1 MQPQP
6 KFKLIAVALLIYALA
21 TLALT
26 LFLAN
31 SQYAPRA
38 ADGISGSTQ
47 LPDMSAITHI
57 PERKQTFIQLLA
69 PMVAQK
75 NRALLHQRQ
84 QLLAMRDDLARGNRL
99 SHVQSHLLARLQQ
112 HYKLQTNGKTEPAK
126 PNSNPKPILTL
137 LKRVDII
144 PASMVI
150 AQAAAESGWGT
161 SRFARQAQNLFGQWC
176 YRKGC
181 GLVPKRRNKGAQHEV
196 QKFASV
202 EQAVNAY
209 YRNINTHRA
218 YRGVRQR
225 RAALREAGKAITGL
239 ALIPGLSQYSSRGQ
253 VYVDEIAELIRY
265 NKLSAL
271 DKNPTA
277 AAPNN

>member
-1 MQPQP
+1 MQRQP
-6 KFKLIAVALLIYALA
+6 KFTLIATGLLIYALA

-31 SQYAPRA
+31 TQYAPRPL
-38 ADGISGSTQ
+38 GSISGSTQ
-47 LPDMSAITHI
+47 LPDMGAITHI

-75 NRALLHQRQ
+75 NRALLNQRE
-84 QLLAMRDDLARGNRL
+84 QLLAMQDDIDQGHSL
-99 SHVQSHLLARLQQ
+99 SHVQTNRLARLQQ
-112 HYKLQTNGKTEPAK
+112 HYKLKAGAQAEPNNTEP
-126 PNSNPKPILTL
+126 IRTL

-181 GLVPKRRNKGAQHEV
+181 GLVPKRRNQGAKHEV

-202 EQAVNAY
+202 EQAVHAY

-225 RAALREAGKAITGL
+225 RAALREGGKAITGP
-239 ALIPGLSQYSSRGQ
+239 ALIPGLSKYSSRGH
-253 VYVDEIAELIRY
+253 VYVEEIAELIRY

-271 DKNPTA
+271 DQNPPSTA
-277 AAPNN
+277 DG